1 MSQSKEAPGFSR
13 GEHVTY
19 AANRKRKRDEL
30 YEALGLNRDSP
41 IGEVHKAYRR
51 AAKKAHPDGGGSPEQ
66 FALVKLA
73 ADTLGDET
81 RRRKYDET
89 GEIDE
94 PEPDT
99 LEANARTMALG
110 AIAGILQ
117 EIDRRNADY
126 DEFDLLG
133 DARRSLSERKATNDH
148 QIKNTER
155 KVARLRKAAKKFT
168 AKKGKP
174 NLIGPMMENQASDLE
189 RELAKAAATQAVI
202 ARALE
207 ILNDHGFNWSRS
219 QASAPPA
226 GAMRLGMW

>member
-1 MSQSKEAPGFSR
+1 MN
-13 GEHVTY
+13 Y

-30 YEALGLNRDSP
+30 YEALGLCRDSP
-41 IGEVHKAYRR
+41 IGEVRKAYRR

-73 ADTLGDET
+73 ADTLGDEK

-110 AIAGILQ
+110 AIAGVLQ

-133 DARRSLSERKATNDH
+133 DARRGLGVQKATNDN
-148 QIKNTER
+148 QIRSAER

-168 AKKGKP
+168 AKKGKT

-207 ILNDHGFNWSRS
+207 ILNDHSFDWDRS
-219 QASAPPA
+219 QASSPPA
-226 GAMRLGMW
+226 GAMQLGMR

>member
-1 MSQSKEAPGFSR
+1 MN
-13 GEHVTY
+13 Y

-41 IGEVHKAYRR
+41 IGEVRKAYRR

-73 ADTLGDET
+73 ADTLGDEK

-110 AIAGILQ
+110 AIAGVLQ

-133 DARRSLSERKATNDH
+133 DARRTLSDQKTANE
-148 QIKNTER
+148 QMIKNAER

-207 ILNDHGFNWSRS
+207 ILNDHRFSWS
-219 QASAPPA
+219 QPTHQPGPL
-226 GAMRLGMW
+226 GAMRLGAW